1 MYTLWI
7 TPADCLDFGFD
18 NIITYASVASSFVSI
33 SAIAVPLIDEK
44 LKAHNLFLCLILMV
58 FPKLLLFSWTVSAL
72 RVSSIYFFLPI
83 MMISFVF
90 EFCNSYVDN
99 AYDGNC
105 LLLVKVR
112 YTFFTVIRSVFGYN
126 GNVLNPSEQFCNS
139 VLNGIILLCFCI
151 PLSMALN
158 ALDSEDF
165 SSFPRDPFPSHFIC
179 FSNASK
185 ISQAQQWENLTLPWS
200 PSCNYTFTARECNA
214 DIKEKNRIFL
224 ILMITFPSVLF
235 GFFLCCGYICFC
247 YLCFF
252 WRSLSWP
259 GSS

>member
-7 TPADCLDFGFD
+7 TPADCLDFGID

-44 LKAHNLFLCLILMV
+44 LKARNLFICLFLLV
-58 FPKLLLFSWTVSAL
+58 FPKLLLFSWTVSVL

-83 MMISFVF
+83 MMVSFVF
-90 EFCNSYVDN
+90 EFCNSNVEV

-112 YTFFTVIRSVFGYN
+112 DTFFTVIRTIFGYN
-126 GNVLNPSEQFCNS
+126 GNVMKEQLWNS

-151 PLSMALN
+151 PLSMTLN
-158 ALDSEDF
+158 ALDKEDF

-200 PSCNYTFTARECNA
+200 PSCNYTFTARQCNA
-214 DIKEKNRIFL
+214 EIKEKNRIIL
-224 ILMITFPSVLF
+224 ILMIAFPSVGF
-235 GFFLCCGYICFC
+235 GFLICCGYCC
-247 YLCFF
+247 YGFF
-252 WRSLSWP
+252 YHLMSMRK
-259 GSS
+259 